1 MLKKI
6 LIASTTLVGLLLA
19 IGLVL
24 PSTFRVERSTTLQAP
39 PEAIYPYVA
48 DLERWREWGP
58 WRAEKY
64 PGSQWMFGGPQEG
77 VGAVHSWSGGS
88 VGNGTLSLTRADPKT
103 GVAYDMSVE
112 HGRYLVHGRISFEP
126 EGQGTRVTWVDEGDL
141 GRNPFAHYLVPL
153 IRSRLGGYLE
163 EGLAGLAK
171 RVASGPLPPK
181 ASPGPEPT
189 PLPVEQAEAPAQPS
203 APVPSTPVPSTPPA
217 TEDTKAGAPAVE
229 DSPVAAPPAAPPVEA
244 AQAPDAGEGA
254 PPVVTPP
261 APEGEAAAPASPGT
275 VVPSS
280 EPAPVEASPTVPA
293 STPAPAPA
301 PTEGQSASPT

>member
-6 LIASTTLVGLLLA
+6 LIASATLVGLLLA

-24 PSTFRVERSTTLQAP
+24 PSTFRVERSTLLQAP
-39 PEAIYPYVA
+39 PEAVYPYVA
-48 DLERWREWGP
+48 NLERWREWGP

-64 PGSQWMFGGPQEG
+64 PGSQWVFGGPQEG

-88 VGNGTLSLTRADPKT
+88 VGNGTLSLTQADPKT

-112 HGRYLVHGRISFEP
+112 QGRYLVHGRISFAP

-141 GRNPFAHYLVPL
+141 GGNPFAHYLVPL

-171 RVASGPLPPK
+171 QVRPGPLP
-181 ASPGPEPT
+181 AEAQPEPA
-189 PLPVEQAEAPAQPS
+189 PVPVEQAEAPARPVTPPPS
-203 APVPSTPVPSTPPA
+203 ESPPAEGAQAPAPVVEGSPVIGSPAVPSVEGSQA
-217 TEDTKAGAPAVE
+217 SDAGEV
-229 DSPVAAPPAAPPVEA
+229 APPVA
-244 AQAPDAGEGA
+244 VPPVPAGE
-254 PPVVTPP
+254 
-261 APEGEAAAPASPGT
+261 AAPASPGT
-275 VVPSS
+275 ALPSG
-280 EPAPVEASPTVPA
+280 EPAPAEASPTVPA
-293 STPAPAPA
+293 STPAPPPA

>member
-6 LIASTTLVGLLLA
+6 LIASATLVGLLLA

-48 DLERWREWGP
+48 NLERWREWGP

-64 PGSQWMFGGPQEG
+64 PGSQWVFGGPREG
-77 VGAVHSWSGGS
+77 VGAVHGWSGGS

-112 HGRYLVHGRISFEP
+112 NGRYLVHGHIAFAP
-126 EGQGTRVTWVDEGDL
+126 EGQGTRVTWVDEGDI

-171 RVASGPLPPK
+171 RVASGPLP
-181 ASPGPEPT
+181 AEAQPEPA
-189 PLPVEQAEAPAQPS
+189 PAPVPVEQAEAPA
-203 APVPSTPVPSTPPA
+203 PSTPVPS
-217 TEDTKAGAPAVE
+217 AP
-229 DSPVAAPPAAPPVEA
+229 PPVEVA
-244 AQAPDAGEGA
+244 HAPDAGEGA
-254 PPVVTPP
+254 APVAVPPVEVAHVPDAGEGAAPVAVPP
-261 APEGEAAAPASPGT
+261 APEGGAAPASPGPG
-275 VVPSS
+275 VPSG
-280 EPAPVEASPTVPA
+280 EQAPVESSPTVPA
-293 STPAPAPA
+293 PTPAPAPA
-301 PTEGQSASPT
+301 PAEGQTASPT